1 MRNAFN
7 LRFGFLVVFL
17 SLFSFAY
24 ALPPEGITVKGRVID
39 DALKEGV
46 PGASISVKGAPGV
59 GTITD
64 FDGNY
69 TIVVPSKESV
79 LVFSF
84 IGYSTQEI
92 TVGDQ
97 QTINVTLKED
107 TQTLQEVEVVAI
119 AYGNQDKNLVTS
131 AVSSI
136 RTEELLKTPQ
146 ASVTNMLAGAVPGIS
161 SVQTTGQ
168 PGKDAATLYVRGSGT
183 LSDSQ
188 ASPLVLVDGVERDFS
203 QIDPN
208 EVETI
213 SVLKDAAS
221 TAVFGVRGANGV
233 ILVTTRRGQT
243 GEPTINVSTSLDLQQ
258 PISLVEQVGSYEYAK
273 FWNIKQ
279 NMTSGGAKKGLFTPE
294 QIEAYRTG
302 SDPIMYPSIDWQDY
316 IFRNVFLM
324 SRNNLNISG
333 GSENVKYFISLGYL
347 YQNGMLKELPG
358 QTYDNNYRYNRY
370 NYRANIDANLTK
382 TTTMKLNIGGYLGQ
396 VQEPR
401 SVVSEQ
407 TGEDQNPWVIAQIW
421 THPFAGPGFVNG
433 VRTLV
438 PYELTPLGEV
448 MRDGMFVFYGR
459 GYDQTY
465 TTTLN
470 MDVEFTQKLDFLTP
484 GLSVSVKGAYD
495 NQFGLVKT
503 RSNGDNVIEYQTVYY
518 ASDLNSG
525 WTLPQ
530 TDPSFDKTYVYS
542 PTGQNLP
549 LNYSESSSRAQNWY
563 LEARADYS
571 RTFGDHK
578 VSGLLLYNQS
588 RDYYP
593 SSYTYLPRNYVGLV
607 GRATYGYRSKYL
619 LDVNIGYNGSENFAP
634 GDTRF
639 GLFPAF
645 SAGWVMSAEDFM
657 QNQSVIDYLKF
668 RISWGRVGNDQG
680 VTSRFMYMPGVWY
693 SGGSYYFGTS
703 ENASTG
709 YYYNASGNPLV
720 TWETA
725 DKQNYG
731 FDVRLLDERLSLT
744 FDYFIEKRRDILIT
758 PNSTPGIIGFSLP
771 NMNIGKVNNHGYE
784 IALGWSDKIN
794 ENFNYFVNANVS
806 FARNKIID
814 MDEVPNE
821 YSYMDQTGGS
831 TGRYTNMYKFVRLY
845 QYSDFNQNAD
855 GTWTLKPELPQPYV
869 TVQPGDAMYADLNH
883 DNVVDGNDRGVFGYA
898 IRPEYTFG
906 LNAGFNWKGLSFSMQ
921 WTGATNVN
929 RQYDIEYRIPF
940 TNAGTRGLL
949 KYFYDGC
956 WTPENQLDAKY
967 PRPSEDSESWN
978 SEDSTLWL
986 VDASYLRLKNISL
999 GYTFRNNPL
1008 LKKLGISSMGL
1019 TFTGY
1024 NLLTFSP
1031 LKYLD
1036 PESDPD
1042 RFGSYPLVK
1051 TYSFGLNLNF

>member
-1 MRNAFN
+1 MRNALS
-7 LRFGFLVVFL
+7 LRLCFLITFL
-17 SLFSFAY
+17 SLLPYAY
-24 ALPPEGITVKGRVID
+24 ALPPEGITIKGRVTD
-39 DALKEGV
+39 NVLKEGV
-46 PGASISVKGAPGV
+46 PGASVSIKGTST

-69 TIVVPSKESV
+69 TLTVPSKETV

-84 IGYSTQEI
+84 IGYTTQEI

-97 QTINVTLKED
+97 LTINVVLAEN
-107 TQTLQEVEVVAI
+107 TQTLQEVEVVAV

-136 RTEELLKTPQ
+136 GTEELLKTPQ

-168 PGKDAATLYVRGSGT
+168 PGRDAATLYVRGAGT
-183 LSDSQ
+183 LNDSQ
-188 ASPLVLVDGVERDFS
+188 AAPLVLVDGVEREFS

-208 EVETI
+208 EIETI

-233 ILVTTRRGQT
+233 ILVTTRRGKT
-243 GEPTINVSTSLDLQQ
+243 GKPTISASTSMDLQQ
-258 PISLVEQVGSYEYAK
+258 PISLVEQANSYQYAK

-279 NMTSGGAKKGLFTPE
+279 DLTSGGAKKDKFTPE

-302 SDPIMYPSIDWQDY
+302 SDPMMYPSMDWQDY

-324 SRNNLNISG
+324 SRSNVNISG
-333 GSENVKYFISLGYL
+333 GSEDVKYFVSLGYL
-347 YQNGMLKELPG
+347 YQNGLLKDLPG

-396 VQEPR
+396 IQEPR
-401 SVVSEQ
+401 SVVSGTDQ
-407 TGEDQNPWVIAQIW
+407 DQNPWVIAQIW
-421 THPFAGPGFVNG
+421 TQPFSGPGFVNG

-465 TTTLN
+465 NTTLN

-495 NQFGLVKT
+495 NQFQLVKT
-503 RSNGDNVIEYQTVYY
+503 RSNGANVVEYQTVYY
-518 ASDLNSG
+518 QSDLESS

-530 TDPSFDKTYVYS
+530 TDPSFNKNYVYV
-542 PTGQNLP
+542 PTEQNRS
-549 LNYSESSSRAQNWY
+549 LNYSESNKRAQNWY

-588 RDYYP
+588 RNYYP
-593 SSYTYLPRNYVGLV
+593 DTYTYLPRNYVGLV

-619 LDVNIGYNGSENFAP
+619 LDVNMGYNGSENFAP

-639 GLFPAF
+639 GFFPAF
-645 SAGWVMSAEDFM
+645 SAGWIASAEDFM
-657 QNQSVIDYLKF
+657 ANQSIIDYLKF
-668 RISWGRVGNDQG
+668 RVSWGRVGNDKG
-680 VTSRFMYMPGVWY
+680 VDTRFMYMPGTWS

-703 ENASTG
+703 NNATSG
-709 YYYNASGNPLV
+709 YYYSTTGNPLV

-731 FDVRLLDERLSLT
+731 VDIKLFDSRLSAS
-744 FDYFIEKRRDILIT
+744 FDYFIEKRRDILIS
-758 PNSTPGIIGFSLP
+758 PNSTPAIIATSLP
-771 NMNIGKVNNHGYE
+771 NMNIGKVDNHGYE
-784 IALGWSDKIN
+784 IVLGWNDNVGDS
-794 ENFNYFVNANVS
+794 FNYFVNANMS

-821 YSYMDQTGGS
+821 FSYMNQTGGS
-831 TGRYTNMYKFVRLY
+831 TGRYTNMYKYVRLY

-855 GTWTLKPELPQPYV
+855 GTLTLKPELPQPYV
-869 TVQPGDAMYADLNH
+869 DVQPGDAMYADLSG
-883 DNVVDGNDRGVFGYA
+883 DGIVDGDDKGVFGYA
-898 IRPEYTFG
+898 KRPEYTFG

-921 WTGATNVN
+921 WTGATHAS

-949 KYFYDGC
+949 KYFYDDC
-956 WTPENQLDAKY
+956 WTPENQLGAKY

-986 VDASYLRLKNISL
+986 IDASYVRLKSL
-999 GYTFRNNPL
+999 NVGYTFRDSRF
-1008 LKKLGISSMGL
+1008 LKKLGISSLGL
-1019 TFTGY
+1019 TFSGY

-1042 RFGSYPLVK
+1042 RFGAYPLVK